1 MHTSSNTKARRWT
14 LDRQSRVLG
23 HTEVINKGDII
34 SLHYNTRRDEDTPE
48 NSLGVELDTLTKGHV
63 ALLMSC
69 GAGVFDDVNVRLVG
83 ALAVHAARD
92 IGGCV

>member
-1 MHTSSNTKARRWT
+1 MDYQR
-14 LDRQSRVLG
+14 RVLG
-23 HTEVINKGDII
+23 RTEVINKRDII

-48 NSLGVELDTLTKGHV
+48 DSLGVELDTLAKGHV

-69 GAGVFDDVNVRLVG
+69 GAGVFDDVYVRLAG